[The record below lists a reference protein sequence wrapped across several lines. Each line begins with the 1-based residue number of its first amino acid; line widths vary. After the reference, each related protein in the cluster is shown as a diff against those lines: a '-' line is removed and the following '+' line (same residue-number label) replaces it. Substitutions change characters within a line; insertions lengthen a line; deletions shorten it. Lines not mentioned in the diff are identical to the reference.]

1 MPVACSR
8 RQLLEG
14 AGLMIAVVSLSSDEA
29 AATLS
34 RRVEI
39 SPLLDAPDPE
49 SVDSWLAISRDGSV
63 TVFTGRVDLG
73 TGTETIYAQ
82 FVAEELDV
90 PLKSIRVIMGD
101 TRYTPDQ
108 GKTTA
113 SLNAVR
119 GSQPLRVA
127 AAEARAMLIRLAS
140 EKLGVAASEL
150 EAVEGAVRQRSLP
163 GKSVSYGELIGN
175 RRFGIRLQV
184 TGKTTEDLSRGVMLK
199 QRTPPKAFKD
209 YKIVGQPVRRIDLPA
224 KAACTFEYI
233 HNMRVLGMLHG
244 RTVRPPAR
252 GAKLLSVDGS
262 ALADIPGAK
271 VVRRNDFLAVAAPRE
286 EDAIR
291 AASLLKAA
299 WSGAETLPQFDNFYE
314 ALLERP
320 VVGSA
325 FSYNSGDI
333 EAGLAKGQ
341 TRHKARYDFPFHL
354 HGMIGPSCAIAD
366 VKDGGCTVWSGT
378 QWPQG
383 DCRDLAE
390 MLGLPVERVHVIWKE
405 ASGSYGRLA
414 SDDAAADAAVMSQ
427 ALKRP
432 VRVQWTRQEEHIWE
446 PLSPAM
452 VMTIEGAADA
462 DGRITAFDYVQY
474 SPSHSTGEKGNFLA
488 WHLVGGAPSWGRL
501 SGAATNPGY
510 AIAAKRG
517 RNVYVEPW
525 LRHVYLRGPGG
536 LQSNFAYESFMDELA
551 AMGGF
556 DPLEIRLKNS
566 ADPRDIELLQTVAQ
580 LSGWERRVR
589 GPRDR
594 ASAVLT
600 GRGLALAHYGPGDTR
615 SAAVIDIEL
624 ERSSGKIRV
633 TKAAIAVDCGL
644 VINPDGL
651 RNQIEGGLIQ
661 GISRALHEEVRFD
674 RKNITTSDWIDY
686 PIIAFSEIPDVK
698 VEIMS
703 RPGLAWSCAGEAGTI
718 PTAGALANAV
728 FDAAGKHP
736 RRLPV
741 NPAFVSSLL
750 QVA

>member
-1 MPVACSR
+1 MPVAFSR

-14 AGLMIAVVSLSSDEA
+14 AGLMIAVVSLNSDEA

-34 RRVEI
+34 QRVDI
-39 SPLLDAPDPE
+39 SPVPGAPHPE
-49 SVDSWLAISRDGSV
+49 SLDSWLAISRDGSV

-101 TRYTPDQ
+101 TRTTPDQ

-119 GSQPLRVA
+119 GSQPLRMA
-127 AAEARAMLIRLAS
+127 AAEARAMLLRLAS
-140 EKLGVAASEL
+140 EKLGVAVSEL
-150 EAVEGAVRQRSLP
+150 EAAEGAVRRKSSP
-163 GKSVSYGELIGN
+163 GKSASYGELIGS
-175 RRFGIRLQV
+175 RRFGLRMEV

-233 HNMRVLGMLHG
+233 HNVRIPGMLHG
-244 RTVRPPAR
+244 RTIRPPAR
-252 GAKLLSVDGS
+252 GAKLLSVDS
-262 ALADIPGAK
+262 RALASIPGAE

-299 WSGAETLPQFDNFYE
+299 WSSPETLPPFENLYE

-320 VVGSA
+320 VLGSQ
-325 FSYNSGDI
+325 FSYNGGDI
-333 EAGLAKGQ
+333 EAGLAAGK

-366 VKDGGCTVWSGT
+366 VKAGSCTVWSGT

-383 DCRDLAE
+383 DRRDLAE
-390 MLGLPVERVHVIWKE
+390 MLGLPAGQVHVIWKE

-432 VRVQWTRQEEHIWE
+432 VRVQWTRREEHIWE

-452 VMTIEGAADA
+452 VMTVEGAADA
-462 DGRITAFDYVQY
+462 VGRITAFDYVQH
-474 SPSHSTGEKGNFLA
+474 SPSHSTGERGNFLA
-488 WHLVGGAPSWGRL
+488 WHLTGGAPSWGRL
-501 SGAATNPGY
+501 SGAATNLGY
-510 AIAAKRG
+510 AIAVKRG

-536 LQSNFAYESFMDELA
+536 LQSNFAYESFIDELA

-566 ADPRDIELLQTVAQ
+566 ADPRDIELLQAVGR
-580 LSGWERRVR
+580 LSGWERRAR
-589 GPRDR
+589 GARDR
-594 ASAVLT
+594 ASSVLT

-674 RKNITTSDWIDY
+674 RKAITTSDWVDY
-686 PIIAFSEIPDVK
+686 PIITFSEIPE
-698 VEIMS
+698 VEVELMS
-703 RPGLAWSCAGEAGTI
+703 RPDLPWSCAGEAGTI
-718 PTAGALANAV
+718 PTAAALANAV
-728 FDAAGKHP
+728 FDATGKHP

-741 NPAFVSSLL
+741 NPAFVSALL
-750 QVA
+750 QAA